1 MAGCDVQTFSGIT
14 PEHFA
19 CLLQKAQSSGINIS
33 GNSGT
38 ASQDGITIAWNYDPA
53 SQVLTIQCTEKP
65 VFLLCGVITSQITDL
80 VNNCAGS

>member
-1 MAGCDVQTFSGIT
+1 MAGCEAQTFSGIT
-14 PEHFA
+14 QEHFA

-38 ASQDGITIAWNYDPA
+38 ASRDGITLTWNYDSA

-65 VFLLCGVITSQITDL
+65 IFLLCGVITSQINDL